1 MPCEHVGPVELIE
14 MAERH
19 LRERAVE
26 PSRWPGA
33 LFRWSENVTD
43 GTWASVILEVERQ
56 GEAWIVTRIDRFP
69 EALPESATGLQVL
82 ADAS

>member
-1 MPCEHVGPVELIE
+1 MPCEHVGPAELIE

-19 LRERAVE
+19 LLDRGVHS
-26 PSRWPGA
+26 PRWPGA
-33 LFRWSENVTD
+33 LFRWSENVTG
-43 GTWASVILEVERQ
+43 GTWASVVLEVERQ

-69 EALPESATGLQVL
+69 EALPESATGFHVL